1 MDFGKLAKKA
11 QQAIDKR
18 GGNEALKKDLGEL
31 KNIAKGPGS
40 AADKA
45 KRAAEAL
52 KQPGA
57 QRAQEAPGRSQ
68 PQDAPRAPVEDPNAP
83 DLRGSPHRVRRGVI
97 ATLAAPWRGSRAVKG
112 DAL

>member
-31 KNIAKGPGS
+31 KNIAKGPGTPQEKARR
-40 AADKA
+40 AAD
-45 KRAAEAL
+45 AL

-57 QRAQEAPGRSQ
+57 APAPEAPGTSQ
-68 PQDAPRAPVEDPNAP
+68 PQDGPVADPKAPTTPPSA
-83 DLRGSPHRVRRGVI
+83 
-97 ATLAAPWRGSRAVKG
+97 
-112 DAL
+112 